1 MTSEVV
7 LMNNKA
13 VAVAADSVVTVA
25 VDGVPR
31 KTFTGVE
38 KLFEVSKNQPVAMM
52 IYSNAEIMGLPWKT
66 VITAYKQQAKNP
78 AFKSVEEYADDFF
91 KFIDKS
97 GKLFPEK
104 LQREQY
110 AQMLRSLIH
119 TIESRANSVRGFV
132 EDDDSDDSIASN
144 DPDSRISIA
153 VGQIYDR
160 VTLDDWDQPRENL
173 ECFPPNYDDTI
184 RKKYKNEIDDTI
196 GGFLQRHNL
205 SDEAADKAWELPV
218 LIITKHYFPLA
229 WPYSGIVFAGF
240 GKGQVYPELCSYE
253 VSNVIGNVLKRGKH
267 IFKQLSHDEP
277 VVIQP
282 FAQDRM
288 IRTLLYGIDPY
299 LESHIIYKTFELVPR
314 LVDHVLS
321 AIPDLSEEQMEMV
334 LTALQDEDVGET
346 INDFFN
352 SIFQHQAVHHMVPI
366 YSAIQALPEQELA
379 NTAESLVNLNSFQQ
393 RVSLEIE
400 TIGGEIDVAL
410 MSPSDGF
417 VWVKHPKHKP
427 KAIVG

>member
-66 VITAYKQQAKNP
+66 VITAYKQQARNP
-78 AFKSVEEYADDFF
+78 AFKSVEGCVGSCI
-91 KFIDKS
+91 KFRYKS
-97 GKLFPEK
+97 GHSDPQT
-104 LQREQY
+104 LQLEQW
-110 AQMLRSLIH
+110 AQRLSSLIQ
-119 TIESRANSVRGFV
+119 TIESRGSSVSGFV

-240 GKGQVYPELCSYE
+240 VNGPVYPALCSYE
-253 VSNVIGNVLKRGKH
+253 VSNVFGHLLKRGQH
-267 IFKQLSHDEP
+267 IF
-277 VVIQP
+277 
-282 FAQDRM
+282 
-288 IRTLLYGIDPY
+288 T
-299 LESHIIYKTFELVPR
+299 
-314 LVDHVLS
+314 
-321 AIPDLSEEQMEMV
+321 
-334 LTALQDEDVGET
+334 
-346 INDFFN
+346 
-352 SIFQHQAVHHMVPI
+352 
-366 YSAIQALPEQELA
+366 
-379 NTAESLVNLNSFQQ
+379 
-393 RVSLEIE
+393 
-400 TIGGEIDVAL
+400 
-410 MSPSDGF
+410 
-417 VWVKHPKHKP
+417 
-427 KAIVG
+427 